1 MAPVNLI
8 VNWCYNLLNVLLDI
22 VTLGAAEGYLGERF
36 ADGFAASYGFGEAL
50 TSALGKFDGNGISY
64 DNIIDDAVGSI
75 PIVSHLYAAACIPGM
90 LLWGLVDVHPS
101 FENRAYSIINDLK
114 SDLNDP
120 SLSPAMKKQLQKEMN
135 DAEISLDD
143 DIDEELIDQDYED
156 FYEEEKEQR
165 ERDIKMMIGE
175 ESE

>member
-8 VNWCYNLLNVLLDI
+8 INWCYNLLNILLDI

-75 PIVSHLYAAACIPGM
+75 PIVSHLYAAACIAEYVV
-90 LLWGLVDVHPS
+90 L
-101 FENRAYSIINDLK
+101 YQ
-114 SDLNDP
+114 
-120 SLSPAMKKQLQKEMN
+120 SLHVVNVISEFKNNNL
-135 DAEISLDD
+135 ISLTS
-143 DIDEELIDQDYED
+143 I
-156 FYEEEKEQR
+156 
-165 ERDIKMMIGE
+165 
-175 ESE
+175 

>member
-1 MAPVNLI
+1 
-8 VNWCYNLLNVLLDI
+8 
-22 VTLGAAEGYLGERF
+22 
-36 ADGFAASYGFGEAL
+36 
-50 TSALGKFDGNGISY
+50 
-64 DNIIDDAVGSI
+64 
-75 PIVSHLYAAACIPGM
+75 
-90 LLWGLVDVHPS
+90 
-101 FENRAYSIINDLK
+101 
-114 SDLNDP
+114 
-120 SLSPAMKKQLQKEMN
+120 MKKIQLQKEMN